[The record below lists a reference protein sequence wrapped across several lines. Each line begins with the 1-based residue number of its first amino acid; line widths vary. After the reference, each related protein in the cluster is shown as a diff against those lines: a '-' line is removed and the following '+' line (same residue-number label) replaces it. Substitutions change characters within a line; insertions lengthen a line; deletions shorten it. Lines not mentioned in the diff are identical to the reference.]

1 MDKIDFFI
9 EFLKEEIERLKENGR
24 YRFLREISSKP
35 DEKVILNG
43 KKVLNLCSNNY
54 LGLSGHPELIKA
66 EMEYCRKYGCGSTG
80 SRLITGTMTPHIQLE
95 EEVAKL
101 KSTEKA
107 IVFNTGYMANIGII
121 DSLTDEGD
129 VIFSDEL
136 NHASI
141 VDGCRISK
149 AKKVVY
155 KHCDL
160 NHLEDLLK
168 KEKRAKKKLIVTD
181 TVFSMDGDIAP
192 LKEINF
198 LAKKYNAIFMT
209 DDAHATGVLGDNGG
223 GGGEFFGLEEE
234 IDIQMGTFGKALGTF
249 GAYVAGR
256 KELIDFLINK
266 ARTFIYTTALPPG
279 IIGATLKAIEIV
291 KSEEGRLRR
300 KILFKKAN
308 YIRKKLKEAGFNTL
322 KSSTQIIPVLIGD
335 EFSTMIITQ
344 RLLENGIYVQGIRPP
359 TVPENMCRLRIS
371 ATVPVDIKEFEVN
384 HEKEECY
391 CN

>member
-1 MDKIDFFI
+1 
-9 EFLKEEIERLKENGR
+9 
-24 YRFLREISSKP
+24 
-35 DEKVILNG
+35 
-43 KKVLNLCSNNY
+43 LNLCSNNY
-54 LGLSGHPELIKA
+54 LGLSGHPDLIKA
-66 EMEYCRKYGCGSTG
+66 EIEYCRKYGCGSTG
-80 SRLITGTMTPHIQLE
+80 SRLITGTMSPHIELE

-101 KSTEKA
+101 KGTEKA
-107 IVFNTGYMANIGII
+107 IVFNTGYMANIGVI
-121 DSLTDEGD
+121 DSLTDEKD
-129 VIFSDEL
+129 VILSDEL

-149 AKKVVY
+149 ARKMIY

-160 NHLEDLLK
+160 NHLEYLLK

-198 LAKKYNAIFMT
+198 LAKKYSAILMT
-209 DDAHATGVLGDNGG
+209 DDAHATGVLGENGG
-223 GGGEFFGLEEE
+223 GGGEFFGLEEQ

-256 KELIDFLINK
+256 KELIDYLINR

-279 IIGATLKAIEIV
+279 IIGATIKAIQIV
-291 KSEEGRLRR
+291 KSKEGKLRR
-300 KILFKKAN
+300 KILFKKAH
-308 YIRKKLKEAGFNTL
+308 YIRKKLNEAGFNTL
-322 KSSTQIIPVLIGD
+322 NSTTQIIPVLIGD
-335 EFSTMIITQ
+335 EFTTMAITQ
-344 RLLENGIYVQGIRPP
+344 KLLENGIYIQGIRPP

-371 ATVPVDIKEFEVN
+371 ATVPVNITEHEVKYGKE
-384 HEKEECY
+384 KCY

>member
-9 EFLKEEIERLKENGR
+9 KFLKEEIERLKGSGR
-24 YRFLREISSKP
+24 YRFFREISSKP

>member
-9 EFLKEEIERLKENGR
+9 EFLKEEIENLKKSGR

-43 KKVLNLCSNNY
+43 KRVLNLCSNNY
-54 LGLSGHPELIKA
+54 LGLSGHPDLIKA
-66 EMEYCRKYGCGSTG
+66 EIEYCRKYGCGSTG
-80 SRLITGTMTPHIQLE
+80 SRLITGTMSPHIELE

-101 KSTEKA
+101 KGTEKA
-107 IVFNTGYMANIGII
+107 IVFNTGYMANIGVI
-121 DSLTDEGD
+121 DSLTDEKD
-129 VIFSDEL
+129 VILSDEL

-149 AKKVVY
+149 ARKMIY

-160 NHLEDLLK
+160 NHLEYLLK

-198 LAKKYNAIFMT
+198 LAKKYSAILMT
-209 DDAHATGVLGDNGG
+209 DDAHATGVLGENGG
-223 GGGEFFGLEEE
+223 GGGEFFGLEEQ

-256 KELIDFLINK
+256 KELIDYLINR

-279 IIGATLKAIEIV
+279 IIGATIKAIQIV
-291 KSEEGRLRR
+291 KSKEGKLRR
-300 KILFKKAN
+300 KILFKKAH
-308 YIRKKLKEAGFNTL
+308 YIRKKLNEAGFNTL
-322 KSSTQIIPVLIGD
+322 NSTTQIIPVLIGD
-335 EFSTMIITQ
+335 EFTTMAITQ
-344 RLLENGIYVQGIRPP
+344 KLLENGIYIQGIRPP

-371 ATVPVDIKEFEVN
+371 ATVPVNITEHEVKYGKE
-384 HEKEECY
+384 KCY